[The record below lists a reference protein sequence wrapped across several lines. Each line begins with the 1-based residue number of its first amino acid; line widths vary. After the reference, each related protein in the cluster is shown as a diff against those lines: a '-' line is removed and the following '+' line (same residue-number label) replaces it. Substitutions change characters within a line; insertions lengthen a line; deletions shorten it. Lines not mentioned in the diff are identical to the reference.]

1 MALFNSKSGNPA
13 MSEKIFDKSL
23 QQYNVSEGTMTVN
36 GSIGKFGFLLL
47 MVIGGAFYT
56 WSLYYRGEFSLMQ
69 TMMFAGIFGGL
80 VTAIAITINQ
90 KLAKY
95 LAPLYGILEGFFLGS
110 ISAFFNDAFAQKAPG
125 IVPQA
130 VGLTF
135 AVGLAML
142 ALYRFG
148 VIKVTDRLRSVIISA
163 TLGIALFYLVTW
175 ILSLFHV
182 NVGFMYNSSLLGI
195 GISLFVVV
203 IAAMNLLL
211 DFDMIYRG
219 SQLGAPKYMEWY
231 GAFGLLITMVWLY
244 LEILRLLSR
253 VYGRK

>member
-1 MALFNSKSGNPA
+1 MEPVLQRRVFFDADNDVCRNIRWSGYCYCNYDQSKTG
-13 MSEKIFDKSL
+13 KISCA
-23 QQYNVSEGTMTVN
+23 
-36 GSIGKFGFLLL
+36 
-47 MVIGGAFYT
+47 VIRHTG
-56 WSLYYRGEFSLMQ
+56 R
-69 TMMFAGIFGGL
+69 
-80 VTAIAITINQ
+80 
-90 KLAKY
+90 
-95 LAPLYGILEGFFLGS
+95 FFLGS